1 MAGALAPRFSP
12 VPLLATRSVSPL
24 YYGGAM
30 EPELSLPEWEAD
42 LRYALAAGPGAW
54 PLVTVANCS
63 SPTASSEVIAVARR
77 VVDARGLPIIELD
90 ARTVAADP
98 DLLPSDS
105 GFVILHDVVSHRVE
119 VSVLLGAFQ
128 HLLQRGLLVGLLV
141 VGSPAGIK
149 ALRRETSLGL
159 LNRAEVLNLS

>member
-1 MAGALAPRFSP
+1 
-12 VPLLATRSVSPL
+12 
-24 YYGGAM
+24 M